1 MGLVSAKS
9 GGSGTHLIT
18 SAFLWYAEKPGH
30 PCALAEKPGHPCA
43 LPRLWRRLGAAR
55 ALLLSCR
62 AFRSR
67 VDWEPGAPLAS
78 KRSPA
83 KGLSVIQGFIDE
95 VEAVR

>member
-18 SAFLWYAEKPGH
+18 SAFLWY
-30 PCALAEKPGHPCA
+30 AEKPGHPCA